1 MTVENFAFR
10 ENSVGSEVAGHE
22 NRLNLD
28 QHFRSTKGLNMEFIK
43 NFNFQSIRKAETIS
57 LPIMLL

>member
-28 QHFRSTKGLNMEFIK
+28 QHFRSTKDLNMEFIQ